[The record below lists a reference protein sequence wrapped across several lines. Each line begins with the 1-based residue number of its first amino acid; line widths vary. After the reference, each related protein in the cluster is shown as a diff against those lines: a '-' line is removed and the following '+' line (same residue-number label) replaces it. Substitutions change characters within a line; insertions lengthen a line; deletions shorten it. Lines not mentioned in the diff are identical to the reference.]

1 MAEPRTLT
9 DADIQAIV
17 DALKPSHICH
27 LDIDPEEFEQLW
39 PTVKGMAENI
49 QTAQKIS
56 YKIFITAII
65 ITVFGWIFK
74 GFIQWLVTLVK
85 TGQVPR

>member
-17 DALKPSHICH
+17 DALKPSHVCR

-56 YKIFITAII
+56 YKIFITAIVL
-65 ITVFGWIFK
+65 TVCGWIFK

-85 TGQVPR
+85 TGQVSR